1 MSDQA
6 SLSPTRF
13 KRHRF
18 MLIVACLIVVS
29 ALVFRV
35 PSNDRV
41 ELTGMEGLPM
51 PSMCMSKSMLGLDCP
66 GCGLTRSLLCF
77 FQGDFGNSLALH
89 RIGWIMAVAVI
100 LQFPYRIVALVR
112 KQDHPLG
119 KRLPE
124 VFGYILIFLLVA
136 NWLAGFFL

>member
-1 MSDQA
+1 MCDQA

-18 MLIVACLIVVS
+18 MLMVAAAIVVS
-29 ALVFRV
+29 AFVFRV

-41 ELTGMEGLPM
+41 ELAGVKGVPM
-51 PSMCMSKSMLGLDCP
+51 PSLCMSKSVFGFDCP

-77 FQGDFGNSLALH
+77 FQGDFANSLMLH
-89 RIGWIMAVAVI
+89 RIGWIMAIAVV
-100 LQFPYRIVALVR
+100 LQFPYRIVGLVY

-119 KRLPE
+119 KRLPR
-124 VFGYILIFLLVA
+124 VFGYILIFLLVG
-136 NWLAGFFL
+136 NWIAGFFL